1 MTTSKFN
8 YQLYPL
14 GETEKYRPMIKTRI
28 GYNGALSGFQ
38 AIVDS
43 GSDWTISFVEIGE
56 ALGINFDSDLLKEEM
71 ESRGLKF
78 KDKVEGITGN
88 CEVYTV
94 PANLAFNDK
103 EATIVVRWL
112 RTKFDPKKDFPLI
125 LGQDSIF
132 SFYDIHFSRRQKKFF
147 LNSEVLS
154 K

>member
-1 MTTSKFN
+1 MTTSEFS

-14 GETEKYRPMIKTRI
+14 GETEKYRPMIKTGIR
-28 GYNGALSGFQ
+28 YNDALSGFQ

-56 ALGINFDSDLLKEEM
+56 ALGINFDSDLLKEDM
-71 ESRGLKF
+71 ESKGLKF
-78 KDKVEGITGN
+78 KDKVEGVTGK

-94 PANLAFNDK
+94 PVNLVFNDK

-112 RTKFDPKKDFPLI
+112 RTKFDSQKDFPII

-132 SFYDIHFSRRQKKFF
+132 TFYDIHFSRRQKKFF
-147 LNSEVLS
+147 LNNELLS